1 MEPTD
6 FSVYTLPS
14 HKGTVRLACTLAIAA
29 QALRDKYAAMREAPD
44 NADCWAMLSLMYTI
58 EFVDGFNTG
67 PNPLDRALAAAQRA
81 VNLGPALALGH
92 YALAFVYFS
101 RKEMVPFRAEAE
113 KTLAPNPM
121 DGSVMGILGVLIDHA
136 GEFERGCQMVEA
148 AMQLNPNYPGL
159 FRFPLFATA
168 YRQRKYAEA
177 LELAVRINMP
187 NFFHAHAARAAALGQ
202 LGQREAAEKEL
213 REVLALRPDFAT
225 AARREYAKWYDSD
238 LVEHLIDGLRK
249 AGLEIRN
256 EPEKVVAGKAPLPA
270 RLAPTRDF
278 GSRCCHSNPR
288 ARTPNSRPSPK
299 DSRKKSSPDS
309 RASPTSA

>member
-113 KTLAPNPM
+113 KTLALNPM
-121 DGSVMGILGVLIDHA
+121 DGSVMGI
-136 GEFERGCQMVEA
+136 RG
-148 AMQLNPNYPGL
+148 
-159 FRFPLFATA
+159 
-168 YRQRKYAEA
+168 
-177 LELAVRINMP
+177 
-187 NFFHAHAARAAALGQ
+187 AH
-202 LGQREAAEKEL
+202 
-213 REVLALRPDFAT
+213 RP
-225 AARREYAKWYDSD
+225 RRR
-238 LVEHLIDGLRK
+238 V
-249 AGLEIRN
+249 
-256 EPEKVVAGKAPLPA
+256 
-270 RLAPTRDF
+270 
-278 GSRCCHSNPR
+278 
-288 ARTPNSRPSPK
+288 
-299 DSRKKSSPDS
+299 
-309 RASPTSA
+309 